1 MYPCWIVSTMSK
13 GSLSGLP
20 YTWQVFNDYLL
31 NWWSVFISVLK
42 PAAVEVGIEQIKS
55 ILRCFW
61 RGKAALLGGW
71 WGWRCPEHPQPQSV
85 TILGYLSFGFNYFF
99 HSGNDAMILSI
110 QKYLLNQRACL
121 LRTLNFNSGKL
132 KKQFW
137 MGRFFFNLLSKFL
150 HYTLVFLFPS
160 SHEKHIGIFMV
171 DFFSLTLN
179 DRNNK

>member
-1 MYPCWIVSTMSK
+1 
-13 GSLSGLP
+13 
-20 YTWQVFNDYLL
+20 
-31 NWWSVFISVLK
+31 
-42 PAAVEVGIEQIKS
+42 
-55 ILRCFW
+55 
-61 RGKAALLGGW
+61 
-71 WGWRCPEHPQPQSV
+71 
-85 TILGYLSFGFNYFF
+85 
-99 HSGNDAMILSI
+99 MILSI

-179 DRNNK
+179 DTHNWAKEHAYYSFLSTSFFLVFSSTPNSPSKPFFNTLRYKDESVIFLKSTFQNPATCSTQDRWSLDLRQDWHPRTSLHHHAREASVLSPAKPHFHIHACLYLR